1 MLALRRPSTSARR
14 IAQFVALFAAA
25 TATSSIGFAQTT
37 PQSTARLSGYIREKA
52 NNELVRYA
60 LVSVDG
66 DSTRSQSD
74 VDGFYYLK
82 LTVGTHRIQVRAIG
96 YTPLDTQIT
105 LSTATTRDLFL
116 VRNAQLAR
124 IDVTAAREKSDID
137 PSSPDM
143 SVSRLNLDI
152 VRRAPAVL
160 GEVDP
165 LRSITLLPG
174 VSRSSDASTAFSVR
188 GGTNDQ
194 NLILLDGAVVYNPAH
209 ILGFLSVFN
218 ADAVADM
225 TLYKGALPPRFGS
238 RLSSVLDVRQ
248 REGNANE
255 FSGSASLGILSS
267 RLLLEG
273 PLPKHKGS
281 FLLAARRSYADIFL
295 NFASDTLLQNSRA
308 YFYDLNAKA
317 TYPLGANGSLMASAY
332 GGRDLFSPSDDFEA
346 TWGNAVGT
354 VRWDQIFA
362 ARLFS
367 RLSYAASKYDFRL
380 GFSLF
385 GGKASA
391 GSHILSHELQLDES
405 FHIAERNTLEFGA
418 QIGTQEV
425 RPGDFVT
432 TDTTSARPV
441 HVTPKDGNTA
451 AVYVNHAFDITPRLT
466 LQYGVRYAHFAR
478 RGPALI
484 YNYAGDQPVVWSE
497 PLQRYEPGVLRDS
510 SYYAGGTISSHGGFE
525 PRVSVRF
532 GLTTNNSFKAS
543 YARTRQ
549 YLLLATRT
557 NSPTP
562 LDVWEPVG
570 PYVKPQQADQG
581 AIGYT
586 SVLRD
591 GRYEFSA
598 ETYFKRTYNVLDFVD
613 GTDVL
618 LNPRVETGILQG
630 EGRAYGLELFL
641 RKQTGNTTGWISYT
655 LSRAEQRFVAGP
667 SSGIN
672 NGAWFASPT
681 DKTHNLSIIGIRP
694 IWTRWVLG
702 STFSLA
708 SGLPVTYPASRYV
721 IDGFVIPEYGPR
733 NAHRL
738 PLYHRLD
745 VSLTRTGNR
754 GEWQFGVFNV
764 YNHFNAQSLSFRQA
778 ESNSL
783 RTEAVQLSIFG
794 IVPSISYSFKF

>member
-1 MLALRRPSTSARR
+1 MFAFALATPAVAVTQSPVQVTGGQQAVSPS
-14 IAQFVALFAAA
+14 Q
-25 TATSSIGFAQTT
+25 
-37 PQSTARLSGYIREKA
+37 PTARLSGYIRDKA
-52 NNELVRYA
+52 TNELVRYA
-60 LVSVDG
+60 LVSVDS

-74 VDGFYYLK
+74 VDGFYYLN
-82 LTVGTHRIQVRAIG
+82 LETGTHRIQVRAIG

-105 LSTATTRDLFL
+105 LNAATTRDLFL
-116 VRNAQLAR
+116 IRNAQLAR
-124 IDVTAAREKSDID
+124 INISATRETSDID
-137 PSSPDM
+137 PASPNM

-152 VRRAPAVL
+152 VKRAQAVL

-194 NLILLDGAVVYNPAH
+194 NLILLDGAAVYNPAH

-218 ADAVADM
+218 ADAIADM

-255 FSGSASLGILSS
+255 FSGSASIGILSS

-281 FLLAARRSYADIFL
+281 YLFAARRSYADVFL
-295 NFASDTLLQNSRA
+295 NFASDTLLRNARA

-317 TYPLGANGSLMASAY
+317 TYPLGRNGSLMASAY
-332 GGRDLFSPSDDFEA
+332 GGRDLFSPSKDFEA

-354 VRWDQIFA
+354 LRWDQIFA
-362 ARLFS
+362 SRLFS
-367 RLSYAASKYDFRL
+367 RLSYTVSKYDFRL
-380 GFSLF
+380 AFGLF
-385 GGKASA
+385 DGDASGGA
-391 GSHILSHELQLDES
+391 HILSHEFQLDES
-405 FHIAERNTLEFGA
+405 FHVAERNTVEFGA
-418 QIGTQEV
+418 EVGTQEV
-425 RPGDFVT
+425 RQGDFIS
-432 TDTTSARPV
+432 TDTTSASPV
-441 HVTPKDGNTA
+441 HVTPKDGITA
-451 AVYVNHAFDITPRLT
+451 AIYANHSFDITPRFT
-466 LQYGVRYAHFAR
+466 FQYGARYAQYSR
-478 RGPALI
+478 RGPATI
-484 YNYAGDQPVVWSE
+484 YNYATGRPVLWNKT
-497 PLQRYEPGVLRDS
+497 LQRYEPSALRDS
-510 SYYAGGTISSHGGFE
+510 SYYDGGTIGSHGGLE
-525 PRVSVRF
+525 PRVSLRV
-532 GLTTNNSFKAS
+532 GLNATSSIKAS

-570 PYVKPQQADQG
+570 PYVKPQKADQG
-581 AIGYT
+581 AVGYT
-586 SVLRD
+586 STLND
-591 GRYEFSA
+591 GRYEFSV
-598 ETYFKRTYNVLDFVD
+598 ETYYKRTYNVLDFVD

-618 LNPRVETGILQG
+618 LNPRIETGILQG

-641 RKQTGNTTGWISYT
+641 RKQTGRTTGWVSYT

-667 SSGIN
+667 NEGIN
-672 NGAWFASPT
+672 NGAWYNSPT
-681 DKTHNLSIIGIRP
+681 DKTHNLSIVGIRP

-702 STFSLA
+702 STFSFA
-708 SGLPVTYPASRYV
+708 SGLPVTYPLSRY
-721 IDGFVIPEYGPR
+721 ILDGFVIPEYGPR

-745 VSLTRTGNR
+745 LSLTRTGNR
-754 GEWQFGVFNV
+754 GELQLGVLNA
-764 YNHFNAQSLSFRQA
+764 YNHFNAQSLSFRQV
-778 ESNSL
+778 ENTSL

-794 IVPSISYSFKF
+794 IVPSISYSFRF

>member
-1 MLALRRPSTSARR
+1 MALLTVSWGVVPA
-14 IAQFVALFAAA
+14 VA
-25 TATSSIGFAQTT
+25 IAQTT
-37 PQSTARLSGYIREKA
+37 AQPTARLSGYIRDRA

-74 VDGFYYLK
+74 VDGFYYLN
-82 LTVGTHRIQVRAIG
+82 LAVGSHRIRVRAIG
-96 YTPLDTQIT
+96 FTPLDTQIT
-105 LSTATTRDLFL
+105 ITTTTTRDLL
-116 VRNAQLAR
+116 LIRNAQLAE
-124 IDVTAAREKSDID
+124 INISAKREKSDID
-137 PSSPDM
+137 PASPDM

-152 VRRAPAVL
+152 VRRAPAAL

-174 VSRSSDASTAFSVR
+174 VSRASDASTAFSVR

-194 NLILLDGAVVYNPAH
+194 NLILLDGATIYNPAH

-255 FSGSASLGILSS
+255 FTGSASVGILSS

-281 FLLAARRSYADIFL
+281 YLFAARRSYADIFL
-295 NFASDTLLQNSRA
+295 KFSSDTLLQNSRA
-308 YFYDLNAKA
+308 YFYDLNGKV

-332 GGRDLFSPSDDFEA
+332 GGRDLFSPSADFEA
-346 TWGNAVGT
+346 GWGNAAGT
-354 VRWDQIFA
+354 VRWDQIYA
-362 ARLFS
+362 SRLFS
-367 RLSYAASKYDFRL
+367 RLSYAVSKYDFRL
-380 GFSLF
+380 GFSLL
-385 GGKASA
+385 GGKASG

-405 FHIAERNTLEFGA
+405 FHISERNTLEFGA
-418 QIGTQEV
+418 EAGTQQV
-425 RPGDFVT
+425 RPGDFVS

-441 HVTPKDGNTA
+441 HVTPKDGITS
-451 AVYVNHAFDITPRLT
+451 AVYINHSFDVTPRFT
-466 LQYGVRYAHFAR
+466 LQYGARYAYFAR
-478 RGPALI
+478 RGPGII
-484 YNYAGDQPVVWSE
+484 YNYAGNQPVLWNES
-497 PLQRYEPGVLRDS
+497 LQRYEPSRLRDS
-510 SYYAGGTISSHGGFE
+510 TFYDGGTISSYGGLE
-525 PRVSVRF
+525 PRVSARF
-532 GLTTNNSFKAS
+532 GLTANSSFKAS

-570 PYVKPQQADQG
+570 PYVKPQKADQG

-586 SVLRD
+586 SVVKD
-591 GRYEFSA
+591 GRYEFSV
-598 ETYFKRTYNVLDFVD
+598 ETYYKRTYNLLDFVD

-618 LNPRVETGILQG
+618 LNPRIETSVLQG

-641 RKQTGNTTGWISYT
+641 RKQTGRTTGWISYT

-667 SSGIN
+667 NAGIN
-672 NGAWFASPT
+672 NGAWYASPT

-694 IWTRWVLG
+694 IWTRWVFG
-702 STFSLA
+702 STFSFA
-708 SGLPVTYPASRYV
+708 TGLPVTYPVSRYIV
-721 IDGFVIPEYGPR
+721 DGFVIPEYGPR
-733 NAHRL
+733 NAERL

-745 VSLTRTGNR
+745 VSLTRSGNR
-754 GEWQFGVFNV
+754 GELQFGVFNV
-764 YNHFNAQSLSFRQA
+764 YNHFNAQSISFRQA
-778 ESNSL
+778 ERNSL

>member
-1 MLALRRPSTSARR
+1 MLRRSLAGVLTVVLYA
-14 IAQFVALFAAA
+14 ALFVSVIA
-25 TATSSIGFAQTT
+25 TPALTVAQTA
-37 PQSTARLSGYIREKA
+37 PPPAARLSGYIRERA

-60 LVSVDG
+60 LVAVDG

-74 VDGFYYLK
+74 VDGFYYLN

-105 LSTATTRDLFL
+105 LGSATTRDLFL

-124 IDVTAAREKSDID
+124 INIIAAREKSDID
-137 PSSPDM
+137 PTSPDM

-152 VRRAPAVL
+152 VRQAPAVL
-160 GEVDP
+160 GEIDP

-194 NLILLDGAVVYNPAH
+194 NLILLDGAAVYNPAH

-225 TLYKGALPPRFGS
+225 TLYKGALPPRFAS
-238 RLSSVLDVRQ
+238 RISSVLDVRQ

-281 FLLAARRSYADIFL
+281 FLLAARRSYADVFL

-354 VRWDQIFA
+354 LRWDQIFA

-367 RLSYAASKYDFRL
+367 RVSYTVSQYDFRL

-385 GGKASA
+385 GGRASA
-391 GSHILSHELQLDES
+391 GSRILSQEVQLDES
-405 FHIAERNTLEFGA
+405 FHIGERNTLEFGA
-418 QIGTQEV
+418 QIGRQEV
-425 RPGDFVT
+425 RPGDFTT

-441 HVTPKDGNTA
+441 HVTPKDGVTSA
-451 AVYVNHAFDITPRLT
+451 LYVNHAFDITSRLT

-484 YNYAGDQPVVWSE
+484 YKYAGGRPVMWNE
-497 PLQRYEPGVLRDS
+497 ALQRYEPSTLRDS
-510 SYYAGGTISSHGGFE
+510 TYYDGGTISSHGGLE
-525 PRVSVRF
+525 PRVSMRF
-532 GLTTNNSFKAS
+532 GLNTNSSVKAS

-570 PYVKPQQADQG
+570 PYVKPQQGDQG

-586 SVLRD
+586 STLRD

-598 ETYFKRTYNVLDFVD
+598 ETYYKRTYNVLDFVD

-630 EGRAYGLELFL
+630 EARAYGLELFL
-641 RKQTGNTTGWISYT
+641 RKQTGNITGWVSYT

-667 SSGIN
+667 TSGIN

-708 SGLPVTYPASRYV
+708 SGLPVTYPESRYV
-721 IDGFVIPEYGPR
+721 IDGFVIPEYGLR
-733 NAHRL
+733 NAQRL

-764 YNHFNAQSLSFRQA
+764 YNHFNAQSLSFRQS

-794 IVPSISYSFKF
+794 IVPSVSYSFKF